1 MKKIIIPIVLFLCL
15 FGGVIAPILKGASD
29 EESNTVLGNGN
40 IKLPEA
46 VLQYEDIVKEVA
58 SRYGLE
64 NYTKLF
70 LVIIYQESSGLGL
83 DVMQSSESEGLQ
95 PNAIT
100 DPALSIDVGI
110 RYFKKLFDKAE
121 NLGIKDLA
129 TIIQSYNYGIG
140 YIQFIAQNG
149 GNHTQELSDQ
159 FSAQQAINMGWT
171 KYGNPQY
178 ANQVLKILNGM
189 QTSVVGDGLTNSEFE
204 SLMNIARKYQGLPY
218 CYGGN
223 KPNSFDCSGL
233 VQYCYGQIGINLN
246 RTAQMQYEQCSIIPP
261 DSAKPGDLVFFQG
274 TYNCGDYITH
284 VGIYIGN
291 NKFYQSAG
299 AGIGEADLNSSYYN
313 SHFVGFGRIN
323 R

>member
-46 VLQYEDIVKEVA
+46 VLQYEDIVKEIA

-100 DPALSIDVGI
+100 DPVLSIDVGI
-110 RYFKKLFDKAE
+110 RYFKRLFDKAE
-121 NLGIKDLA
+121 NLGITDLA

-140 YIQFIAQNG
+140 YIQFISQNG
-149 GNHTQELSDQ
+149 GSHTQELSDQ

-204 SLMNIARKYQGLPY
+204 NLMNIARQYQGLPY

-246 RTAQMQYEQCSIIPP
+246 RTAQMQYEQCSIVPP